1 MGKLAVRV
9 PNSQVALDI
18 ENSRAQLCSAG
29 RRSTLFTST
38 PPGSGA
44 FGCGMA
50 SSDDDIW
57 DASDFGVSSS
67 ASFRAAV
74 GVPRASSSSVS
85 DATVPVKVKPQ
96 QPKQPKQPQQPSG
109 PTAGAPPRADTVV
122 APAAAPARPPASP
135 RRSTTPPAPS
145 TELRAPRPRSIT
157 SYPFLDGKPILSL
170 DTTSNVP
177 PGDRRRNASP
187 FPEATIDARILH
199 RLRRYILCFANVEF
213 DIDLGVD
220 VDLDRANPELS
231 EVYPPTRFPKS
242 LRSNIA
248 FSSLPEGEDQLPT
261 AGAHTFSWRIPIPRR
276 PTSTTAI
283 SSSDASVSDQIVE
296 DPFLASLTNTE
307 ATSSQSTLASSRLSS
322 DVGHSG
328 PDGQDEDLGGQ
339 LGSRSDGHLHGF
351 VYFLQ
356 EKDDLARRGYTQ
368 RSLVLITHRPS
379 LVGLFSSTIST
390 LGPLHFKYSS
400 QGGGMVETACYN
412 IAAWPDLVPGATLD
426 YPFLGVVHSVS
437 IPIDSQPQW
446 LKSLPSASSKSS
458 QLKSPSVGGPVPIIP
473 ASSPLT
479 PLSVA
484 LHDTLS
490 FSKILLLWELVL
502 LGDPILISTSDPR
515 TGSELVHHLR
525 NLIRPILFAGDYRPY
540 FHIHDTDFARIASP
554 TKPIPGSILSSTN
567 PLILTQLKNRPHIL
581 RTHIGK
587 TESTSTAAIGLT
599 STRKRHVK
607 KDPVVAKLVETAFKN
622 GDYVTCDALIFK
634 HLAALTE
641 SFIAPLNRYFAS
653 TSTSAAAGGA
663 NASQGSTVP
672 QGHARS
678 LSSTISSMPSTSAS
692 FPTFT
697 PSSFLAS
704 LKAHG
709 TPLPFRAPTTSTLSS
724 TIERFYSRFLTSP
737 NFASWLHHRADLTG
751 EAVKSRWLDK
761 VENADLDEWRKGKNQ
776 QEVDLL
782 VERLQKEVVGP
793 SFPPWIISER
803 LEHQRSISSS
813 PLAQNRNPPW
823 GYPQTQTST
832 SVSSSP
838 SRSPLPSYSFGT
850 SPTNGSGSRSEKLRN
865 QVEVLKS
872 PI

>member
-1 MGKLAVRV
+1 
-9 PNSQVALDI
+9 
-18 ENSRAQLCSAG
+18 
-29 RRSTLFTST
+29 
-38 PPGSGA
+38 
-44 FGCGMA
+44 MA

-57 DASDFGVSSS
+57 DASDFGVPSSS
-67 ASFRAAV
+67 TSLRVSAAV
-74 GVPRASSSSVS
+74 VPPRASSSRIS
-85 DATVPVKVKPQ
+85 DANVVVKSKP
-96 QPKQPKQPQQPSG
+96 KLHLSNG
-109 PTAGAPPRADTVV
+109 RIAGAAPPRVL
-122 APAAAPARPPASP
+122 APAAASSRPPAVAALSP
-135 RRSTTPPAPS
+135 RRSTTPPS
-145 TELRAPRPRSIT
+145 TELETPRPRSVST
-157 SYPFLDGKPILSL
+157 YPLLDGKPNLSL
-170 DTTSNVP
+170 NTTSNVSP
-177 PGDRRRNASP
+177 AKTSTTHRSASP
-187 FPEATIDARILH
+187 FPEVAMDARILH
-199 RLRRYILCFANVEF
+199 RLRRYILCFAIVEF
-213 DIDLGVD
+213 DIDLGP
-220 VDLDRANPELS
+220 ALS

-276 PTSTTAI
+276 PTSTT
-283 SSSDASVSDQIVE
+283 SVSSGNASANGDQIDD
-296 DPFLASLTNTE
+296 DPFLATLMHTE
-307 ATSSQSTLASSRLSS
+307 ATTSRSTLGSGRMSSE
-322 DVGHSG
+322 V
-328 PDGQDEDLGGQ
+328 GQDQDSAQEDDQGAGD

-356 EKDDLARRGYTQ
+356 EKNDTVRRGYTQ
-368 RSLVLITHRPS
+368 QSLVLITHRPS
-379 LVGLFSSTIST
+379 LVGLFSITIAT
-390 LGPLHFKYSS
+390 LGPLHFKHSS

-412 IAAWPDLVPGATLD
+412 IASWPDLLPGATLD

-446 LKSLPSASSKSS
+446 LKPLASISGKVP

-515 TGSELVHHLR
+515 TGSELVHHLK

-554 TKPIPGSILSSTN
+554 GKPIPGSILSSTN
-567 PLILTQLKNRPHIL
+567 PLILTQLKSRAHIL

-587 TESTSTAAIGLT
+587 TESTSIATIGLT

-607 KDPVVAKLVETAFKN
+607 KDPVVAKAVETAFKG

-653 TSTSAAAGGA
+653 AGGPSA
-663 NASQGSTVP
+663 ASQGSALRPT
-672 QGHARS
+672 HERS
-678 LSSTISSMPSTSAS
+678 LSSTISSIPSTSAS

-724 TIERFYSRFLTSP
+724 AIERFYSRFLTSP

-751 EAVKSRWLDK
+751 EAVKSRWLEK
-761 VENADLDEWRKGKNQ
+761 VENADLDEWRKGKDQ
-776 QEVDLL
+776 GEVDRL
-782 VERLQKEVVGP
+782 VERLEKEVV
-793 SFPPWIISER
+793 ISER
-803 LEHQRSISSS
+803 LERKRSLSSS
-813 PLAQNRNPPW
+813 PLNHTRRHPW
-823 GYPQTQTST
+823 ENSSQPQQINTNL
-832 SVSSSP
+832 SSSP
-838 SRSPLPSYSFGT
+838 SWSPLPPNHFGT
-850 SPTNGSGSRSEKLRN
+850 SPTNSGIGTRSEKLRN
-865 QVEVLKS
+865 QVEVLRS